1 MAGVF
6 IVHSSSLVYMVMAMS
21 LMVGS
26 MRRLMICLGLLLL
39 MIVFHLSGIQ
49 RLVDVDFYTEGVSHL
64 LYRQALTKA

>member
-1 MAGVF
+1 
-6 IVHSSSLVYMVMAMS
+6 
-21 LMVGS
+21 
-26 MRRLMICLGLLLL
+26 MICLGLLLL